1 MVSQLRQVWNDH
13 RLRRQ
18 LREMLPAL
26 NRFALT
32 LTRSKHDAED
42 LVQMACEQALMQLP
56 MALPDDQMRSEM
68 QGSMR
73 TLWSG
78 ELRGRDLQDR
88 HVRDEQVN
96 PNRTSAEDGEGLAD
110 NRALLQDL
118 EQAILRLPKGERCV
132 LQMVCVQG
140 FSYKKTADVAGV
152 PIGTVMS
159 RLARARLH
167 LMEEIE
173 VDRYASSGNVRALR
187 P

>member
-18 LREMLPAL
+18 LRELLPAL
-26 NRFALT
+26 NKFALK
-32 LTRSKHDAED
+32 LTQSKHDAED
-42 LVQMACEQALMQLP
+42 LVQMACEQALITLP
-56 MALPDDQMRSEM
+56 MALPDDQMRSEL

-78 ELRGRDLQDR
+78 ELRGRDIQDR

-96 PNRTSAEDGEGLAD
+96 PNRASAEDGEGLAD
-110 NRALLQDL
+110 NRVLLQDL
-118 EQAILRLPKGERCV
+118 EHAILRLPEGERCM
-132 LQMVCVQG
+132 LQLICVQG
-140 FSYKKTADVAGV
+140 FSYKKAADIAGV

-159 RLARARLH
+159 RLSRARLH
-167 LMEEIE
+167 LMEEISL
-173 VDRYASSGNVRALR
+173 DRYASNGNVRTLR